1 MWVDLFV
8 RLVFSRKRD
17 NIDVNVSV
25 SPAAAAKV
33 SQTFASFRNYN
44 YRLYWFGQLISQAGT
59 WMQVVGQSWLVL
71 ELTHSP
77 FALGTVAALQFLP
90 VLCVTLF
97 AGVVVD
103 RLPKHRLLLAT
114 QSVALVQAAAL
125 AALTA
130 AGLIQL
136 WEIYILAA
144 LLGLVNAFDQ
154 PTRQSFVM
162 ELVGRENIVNA
173 VALNSAQFNAARLI
187 GPAVGGVLIASL
199 GVAICFV
206 VNAASFLA
214 VLASL
219 LLLRASE
226 FHSVS
231 SKRSGKRV
239 LSELGE
245 GIRFLA
251 GEPNLMVI
259 VIVVAGIGC
268 FGYNFNTVIP
278 LLAEYSLHVG
288 ASGFGLLVTAVGVG
302 SLVAALAVAARGR
315 ASQRVFLAGAIGFG
329 ASYLAVA
336 FVPWFGVAMALLA
349 VLGFASLTFSSAAN
363 SSLQLGSP
371 DHLRGRVMSVF
382 TLLVMG
388 STPIGALFTGWLA
401 EAAGIQ
407 ITIVVEASIC
417 LLGVALA
424 LLYRRRATGTVAEA
438 AARRQVPA
446 AAV

>member
-1 MWVDLFV
+1 M
-8 RLVFSRKRD
+8 
-17 NIDVNVSV
+17 
-25 SPAAAAKV
+25 
-33 SQTFASFRNYN
+33 SQTFASFRSYN

-59 WMQVVGQSWLVL
+59 WMQTVGQAWLVL
-71 ELTHSP
+71 ELTRSP

-97 AGVVVD
+97 AGVIVD

-125 AALTA
+125 AVLTA
-130 AGLIQL
+130 SGQIQL
-136 WEIYILAA
+136 WQIYLLASI
-144 LLGLVNAFDQ
+144 LGLVSAFDQ
-154 PTRQSFVM
+154 PARQSFVM
-162 ELVGRENIVNA
+162 ELVGRENVVNA

-187 GPAVGGVLIASL
+187 GPALGGVLIASL
-199 GVAICFV
+199 GVAICFF
-206 VNAASFLA
+206 VNAASFVA
-214 VLASL
+214 VLVSL
-219 LLLRASE
+219 MLLRTNE
-226 FHSVS
+226 FHSTTP
-231 SKRSGKRV
+231 KRSGKHV
-239 LSELGE
+239 FSELGE

-251 GEPNLMVI
+251 GEPKLMVI

-278 LLAEYSLHVG
+278 LLAQYSLHVG
-288 ASGFGLLVTAVGVG
+288 ASGFGLLVTSVGIG

-329 ASYLAVA
+329 ASYMAVG

-382 TLLVMG
+382 TMLVMG

-407 ITIVVEASIC
+407 ATVAVEASIC

-424 LLYRRRATGTVAEA
+424 LAYQ
-438 AARRQVPA
+438 ARRPRPALPAAPTAGVPA
-446 AAV
+446 PAV